1 MVCQIDFVFVCLIN
15 EDQGKRRKH
24 FMTEFELFLFY
35 SKEERKGTVM
45 QII

>member
-24 FMTEFELFLFY
+24 FMIELELLFY